1 MQSRPLFSRKAIPG
15 WAMLT
20 WDIIG
25 ILARLEW
32 MGKKMNAL
40 WTFFTSPLGN
50 IVLLIAGLLWL
61 TAITVLPKLR
71 KRVTVPAAEP
81 PQRVGL
87 EASTFRHLEVA
98 FENLTLPQQ
107 YALKLMLASAR
118 AQSYIPRDELEL
130 ALT

>member
-1 MQSRPLFSRKAIPG
+1 
-15 WAMLT
+15 MLT

-98 FENLTLPQQ
+98 FENLRFRNNTPSSSCLRLP
-107 YALKLMLASAR
+107 APNRTSLVMNLN
-118 AQSYIPRDELEL
+118 
-130 ALT
+130 